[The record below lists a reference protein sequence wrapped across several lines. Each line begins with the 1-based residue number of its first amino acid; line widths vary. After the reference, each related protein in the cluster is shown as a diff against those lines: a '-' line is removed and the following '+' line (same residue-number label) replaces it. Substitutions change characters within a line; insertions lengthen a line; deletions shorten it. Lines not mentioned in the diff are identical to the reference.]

1 MTHLQ
6 AEWQPIP
13 EVFFSGNPLVP
24 SRNGAALRRRNR
36 AWSCDRTGGYWG
48 TIFHT
53 AIVGS
58 QYVPIICVNITCIH
72 HAFLLRS
79 NLWNTWLKSAETW
92 WRNLAGG
99 HLVGAMRWQHGCTV
113 VPWAWSSCF
122 EAKPRNFASF
132 QYVLMRKVPAG
143 CFSLLTSYKDPKDP
157 MWGIYGPYASKQAKR
172 SRKKLHEVTWR
183 LQCHHIPPSLPA
195 KVGKTETSNLHQP
208 AEFPQWH
215 GRTVLTTAWDQK
227 QTVVKGFAWRYDG
240 RGTAY
245 CHQGC
250 GWKSICNL

>member
-36 AWSCDRTGGYWG
+36 AWSCDRTGGCWG
-48 TIFHT
+48 PIFHT

-92 WRNLAGG
+92 WRNLAGD

-122 EAKPRNFASF
+122 EAKPRNFVSF

-143 CFSLLTSYKDPKDP
+143 CFSLLTSYKDPTQCGVFMGHTHQKKPNDQEKSSMKWRGGYNAICINLLSFP
-157 MWGIYGPYASKQAKR
+157 NGTAGPCWQQLEIRSRRSSRASHGGTMAGAQPIATKVVAENPYATFK
-172 SRKKLHEVTWR
+172 
-183 LQCHHIPPSLPA
+183 
-195 KVGKTETSNLHQP
+195 
-208 AEFPQWH
+208 
-215 GRTVLTTAWDQK
+215 
-227 QTVVKGFAWRYDG
+227 
-240 RGTAY
+240 
-245 CHQGC
+245 
-250 GWKSICNL
+250 